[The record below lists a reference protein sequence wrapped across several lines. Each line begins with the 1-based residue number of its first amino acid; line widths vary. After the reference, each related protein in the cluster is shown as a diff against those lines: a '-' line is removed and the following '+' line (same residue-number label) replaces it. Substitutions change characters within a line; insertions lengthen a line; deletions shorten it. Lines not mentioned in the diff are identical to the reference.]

1 MYERFTDRARKV
13 MQLANQEAQ
22 RFNHEYIGTEHILLG
37 LVKEG
42 SGVAANVLKNL
53 DVDLRKIRLEVEKIV
68 QSGPD
73 MVTMG
78 KLPQTPRAKKVI
90 EYSMEEARNLNH
102 NYVGTEHILL
112 GLLREQEGVAAQ
124 VLMNLGLKLEDVREE
139 VLNLLG
145 HGMETSEGGERAPSS
160 GGGGGGGGKGGKS
173 KTPAL
178 DSFGRDLTELARQGK
193 LDPVIGRT
201 NEIERVIQILSRRQK
216 NNPVLLGEAGVG
228 KTAIVEGFAQMV
240 VENNVPELLRDK
252 RIVVLDLAMMVAGTK
267 YRGQFE
273 ERIKA
278 VMNEVR
284 RAKNTILFI
293 DELHTL
299 VGAGGAEG
307 AIDASNVLKPALSRG
322 ELQCIGATTLDEYR
336 KYIEKDGALERRF
349 QTVLVEPPSPDE
361 AVEILRGLRDRYE
374 AHHRVRITDEGL
386 KAAVELSS
394 RYITGRCLPDKA
406 IDVIDEAGARIR
418 LKSMVRPPDLKDL
431 EEEIERLNQA
441 KEEAVASQDFEKAA
455 SLRDKA
461 DKKKKEKDNLS
472 RDWREKA
479 QESDGLVD
487 EEVIAE
493 VVSKMTGIPLQRLDS
508 VTHVYMQPEEKRLQL
523 KEDSQ
528 DVVVPPEVI
537 EKLKPLLM
545 PAIVQERANTLVK
558 DKDVARS
565 QEEIREQSENK
576 PATGLRAHELQD
588 KLKELLTRK
597 EYELYEPK
605 IRRVTMKDGA
615 SARLLRMEDDLKK
628 RVISQTEAIKSI
640 ARAVRR
646 SRSGLK
652 NPKRPTGVFVFA
664 GPTGVGKTLLAKSL
678 AAFMFGGQDALI
690 QIDMSEYMEKHN
702 VSRLIG
708 APPGYVGYEEGGQLT
723 EKIRRRPYA
732 VVLLDEIEK
741 AHPDVFNML
750 LQIMEEGHLTD
761 SFGRKVD
768 FKNTVIIMT
777 TNVGA
782 SAIHSGDQ
790 FGFGKKDE
798 DSSYEKMKE
807 RLKHEIEREFKPEFL
822 GRIDDIIVFRQLT
835 RDDLK
840 MIIDIEL
847 AKVRERL
854 EEKGLKLVLTDAAK
868 EFIIDKGSD
877 LDFGARPLRRAIESY
892 VEDPLSEELLRGGF
906 EGKNLITLT
915 VVETGDQKHLSF
927 DATAETEPTDQALV
941 GAGAGAETPAGEKS

>member
-13 MQLANQEAQ
+13 MQLSNQEAQ
-22 RFNHEYIGTEHILLG
+22 RFNHEYIGTEHMLLG
-37 LVKEG
+37 LIKEG

-53 DVDLRKIRLEVEKIV
+53 DVDLRKIRLEVEKLV

-124 VLMNLGLKLEDVREE
+124 VLMNLGLKLEEVREE

-145 HGMETSEGGERAPSS
+145 HGMEGPEAAERAGGGL
-160 GGGGGGGGKGGKS
+160 GGGGEPQRSGKS

-178 DSFGRDLTELARQGK
+178 DSFGRDLSELARQGK

-201 NEIERVIQILSRRQK
+201 KEIERTMQILSRRTK

-228 KTAIVEGFAQMV
+228 KTAIVEGFAQQV
-240 VENNVPELLRDK
+240 VNGNVPELLMER

-322 ELQCIGATTLDEYR
+322 EIQCIGATTLDEYR
-336 KYIEKDGALERRF
+336 KYIEKDSALDRRF
-349 QTVLVEPPSPDE
+349 QLVMVEPSTKKE
-361 AVEILRGLRDRYE
+361 TIEILKGLRDRYE
-374 AHHRVRITDEGL
+374 QHHHVQITDDAVE
-386 KAAVELSS
+386 AAVELSD

-406 IDVIDEAGARIR
+406 IDVIDESGARVH
-418 LKSMVRPPDLKDL
+418 LKSMTRPPDLK
-431 EEEIERLNQA
+431 EIDQEAENLNKE
-441 KEEAVASQDFEKAA
+441 KEEAVANQDFEKAA
-455 SLRDKA
+455 ALRDQA
-461 DKKKKEKDNLS
+461 DKLRKKKQTITHE
-472 RDWREKA
+472 WREKSR
-479 QESDGLVD
+479 ETDGVVD
-487 EEVIAE
+487 EDVIAE
-493 VVSKMTGIPLQRLDS
+493 VVSKITGIPLTRLS
-508 VTHVYMQPEEKRLQL
+508 T
-523 KEDSQ
+523 EDSMR
-528 DVVVPPEVI
+528 
-537 EKLKPLLM
+537 LM
-545 PAIVQERANTLVK
+545 Q
-558 DKDVARS
+558 
-565 QEEIREQSENK
+565 
-576 PATGLRAHELQD
+576 
-588 KLKELLTRK
+588 
-597 EYELYEPK
+597 
-605 IRRVTMKDGA
+605 
-615 SARLLRMEDDLKK
+615 MEDDLHK
-628 RVISQTEAIKSI
+628 RVISQHEAIKSI
-640 ARAVRR
+640 SKAVRR

-652 NPKRPTGVFVFA
+652 DPKRPTGCFVFA
-664 GPTGVGKTLLAKSL
+664 GPTGVGKTLLAKAL
-678 AAFMFGGQDALI
+678 AEFMFGDEDALV

-750 LQIMEEGHLTD
+750 LQVMEEGRLTD
-761 SFGRKVD
+761 SFGRNVS
-768 FKNTVIIMT
+768 FRNSIVIMT
-777 TNVGA
+777 TNAGA
-782 SAIHSGDQ
+782 EAIKNETA
-790 FGFGKKDE
+790 FGFQKPDE
-798 DSSYEKMKE
+798 DATYEDMKSRVLE
-807 RLKHEIEREFKPEFL
+807 QIEKVFRPEFL
-822 GRIDDIIVFRQLT
+822 NRVDDVIVFRHLT
-835 RDDLK
+835 HDDLEEVVEL
-840 MIIDIEL
+840 EL

-854 EEKGLKLVLTDAAK
+854 VDRGLTLTLSLEANK
-868 EFIIDKGSD
+868 FLIKKGSN
-877 LDFGARPLRRAIESY
+877 LDFGARPLRRAIENF
-892 VEDPLSEELLRGGF
+892 VEDPLSEELLKGEFQGMDTITVEVKEVGDKKQLCF
-906 EGKNLITLT
+906 EGSVT
-915 VVETGDQKHLSF
+915 QP
-927 DATAETEPTDQALV
+927 AEEPPTV
-941 GAGAGAETPAGEKS
+941 GAVADGGSGDEASPEET

>member
-22 RFNHEYIGTEHILLG
+22 RFNHEYIGTEHVLLG
-37 LVKEG
+37 LIKEG

-53 DVDLRKIRLEVEKIV
+53 DIDLRKIRMEVEKLV

-145 HGMETSEGGERAPSS
+145 HGMENEGGERAGMGGRQPAAA
-160 GGGGGGGGKGGKS
+160 GGGGEASPKGGKS

-193 LDPVIGRT
+193 LDPVIGREK
-201 NEIERVIQILSRRQK
+201 EIERAIQILCRRTK

-228 KTAIVEGFAQMV
+228 KTAIVEGFAQRV
-240 VENNVPELLRDK
+240 IDGNVPELLADR

-307 AIDASNVLKPALSRG
+307 AIDASNVLKPALARG
-322 ELQCIGATTLDEYR
+322 EIQCIGATTLDEYR
-336 KYIEKDGALERRF
+336 KYIEKDSALDRRF
-349 QTVLVEPPSPDE
+349 QIIMVEPATKDE
-361 AVEILRGLRDRYE
+361 AVEILKGLRDRYE
-374 AHHRVRITDEGL
+374 SHHRVSISDAAL
-386 KAAVELSS
+386 AAAVELSS

-406 IDVIDEAGARIR
+406 IDVIDEAGARVR
-418 LKSMVRPPDLKDL
+418 LKAMTKPPDLKEID
-431 EEEIERLNQA
+431 EEVERLNKE
-441 KEEAVASQDFEKAA
+441 KEEAVANQDFEKAA
-455 SLRDKA
+455 ALRDQA
-461 DKKKKEKDNLS
+461 DKLKKKKQS
-472 RDWREKA
+472 MTRDWRDKSREA
-479 QESDGLVD
+479 DGVVD
-487 EEVIAE
+487 EEVVAE
-493 VVSKMTGIPLQRLDS
+493 VVSKMTGIPLTRMS
-508 VTHVYMQPEEKRLQL
+508 T
-523 KEDSQ
+523 EDQ
-528 DVVVPPEVI
+528 
-537 EKLKPLLM
+537 
-545 PAIVQERANTLVK
+545 
-558 DKDVARS
+558 
-565 QEEIREQSENK
+565 
-576 PATGLRAHELQD
+576 
-588 KLKELLTRK
+588 
-597 EYELYEPK
+597 
-605 IRRVTMKDGA
+605 
-615 SARLLRMEDDLKK
+615 ARLMGMEGELHK
-628 RVISQTEAIKSI
+628 RVIGQEPAIKSVSK
-640 ARAVRR
+640 AVRR

-652 NPKRPTGVFVFA
+652 DPKRPIGSFVFA
-664 GPTGVGKTLLAKSL
+664 GPTGVGKTLLAKAL
-678 AAFMFGGQDALI
+678 AQFMFGDADAII
-690 QIDMSEYMEKHN
+690 QVDMSEYMEKHN

-708 APPGYVGYEEGGQLT
+708 APPGYVGFEEGGQLT

-750 LQIMEEGHLTD
+750 LQVMEEGRLTD
-761 SFGRKVD
+761 SFGRNVD
-768 FKNTVIIMT
+768 FRNTIIIMT
-777 TNVGA
+777 TNAGA
-782 SAIHSGDQ
+782 EAIKNEAA
-790 FGFGKKDE
+790 FGFQKPD
-798 DSSYEKMKE
+798 DDASYESMKSRVNE
-807 RLKHEIEREFKPEFL
+807 RIERVFRPEFL
-822 GRIDDIIVFRQLT
+822 NRLDDVIVFHHLT
-835 RDDLK
+835 IDDLK
-840 MIIDIEL
+840 QVIDIEL

-854 EEKGLKLVLTDAAK
+854 TERGLKLELTDESK
-868 EFIIDKGSD
+868 KFLIKKGSD
-877 LDFGARPLRRAIESY
+877 TDFGARPLRRALENFI
-892 VEDPLSEELLRGGF
+892 EDPVSEELLKGEF
-906 EGKNLITLT
+906 EGKDTIQVDCIEVAGKKQLVFKGI
-915 VVETGDQKHLSF
+915 
-927 DATAETEPTDQALV
+927 ATAEPVAV
-941 GAGAGAETPAGEKS
+941 VPAEGGTS

>member
-53 DVDLRKIRLEVEKIV
+53 EVDLRKIRLEVEKIV

-90 EYSMEEARNLNH
+90 EYAMEEARNLNH
-102 NYVGTEHILL
+102 NYVGTEHLLL
-112 GLLREQEGVAAQ
+112 GLIREQEGVAAQ

-145 HGMETSEGGERAPSS
+145 HGMEGAEGTSERGGTGQASAS
-160 GGGGGGGGKGGKS
+160 GKSGKS

-178 DSFGRDLTELARQGK
+178 DSFGRDLTELARQTK
-193 LDPVIGRT
+193 LDPVIGRS
-201 NEIERVIQILSRRQK
+201 NEIERVIQILCRRQK

-240 VENNVPELLRDK
+240 VNGEVPELLRDK

-278 VMNEVR
+278 VMNEVK

-322 ELQCIGATTLDEYR
+322 EIQCIGATTLDEYR
-336 KYIEKDGALERRF
+336 KYIEKDSALERRF
-349 QTVLVEPPSPDE
+349 QMVVVEPPSPSQTI
-361 AVEILRGLRDRYE
+361 EILKGLRDRYE
-374 AHHRVRITDEGL
+374 QHHRVQITDDAL
-386 KAAVELSS
+386 AKAVELST
-394 RYITGRCLPDKA
+394 RYITARCLPDKA
-406 IDVIDEAGARIR
+406 IDVIDEAGARVR
-418 LKSMVRPPDLKDL
+418 LKSMVRPPDLKEI
-431 EEEIERLNQA
+431 EEEIERLNTQ
-441 KEEAVASQDFEKAA
+441 KEEAVANQDFEKAA
-455 SLRDKA
+455 SLRDQA
-461 DKKKKEKDNLS
+461 DKLKKKKENLNK
-472 RDWREKA
+472 DWREKSK
-479 QESDGLVD
+479 EKDGVVD
-487 EEVIAE
+487 AEVISE
-493 VVSKMTGIPLQRLDS
+493 VVSKITGIPLTRLS
-508 VTHVYMQPEEKRLQL
+508 S
-523 KEDSQ
+523 EDA
-528 DVVVPPEVI
+528 V
-537 EKLKPLLM
+537 
-545 PAIVQERANTLVK
+545 
-558 DKDVARS
+558 
-565 QEEIREQSENK
+565 
-576 PATGLRAHELQD
+576 
-588 KLKELLTRK
+588 
-597 EYELYEPK
+597 
-605 IRRVTMKDGA
+605 
-615 SARLLRMEDDLKK
+615 RLLRMEEELHR
-628 RVISQTEAIKSI
+628 RVVSQTEAIKQV
-640 ARAVRR
+640 AKAVRR

-652 NPKRPTGVFVFA
+652 DPRRPTGVFLFA
-664 GPTGVGKTLLAKSL
+664 GPTGVGKTLTAKTLAE
-678 AAFMFGGQDALI
+678 FMFGDQDALI

-708 APPGYVGYEEGGQLT
+708 APPGYVGFEEGGQLT

-768 FKNTVIIMT
+768 FKNAIVIMT
-777 TNVGA
+777 TNAGA
-782 SAIHSGDQ
+782 NAITSE
-790 FGFGKKDE
+790 FGFAPKDT
-798 DSSYEKMKE
+798 DTSYERMKE
-807 RLKHEIEREFKPEFL
+807 RLTHEIEREFKPEFL
-822 GRIDDIIVFRQLT
+822 GRLDEVVVFRSLT
-835 RDDLK
+835 EENLK
-840 MIIDIEL
+840 AIVEIEL
-847 AKVRERL
+847 SKVRERL
-854 EEKGLKLVLTDAAK
+854 SEKGLTLVLTDEAK
-868 EFIIDKGSD
+868 KYIIEKGNATEY
-877 LDFGARPLRRAIESY
+877 GARPLRRAVETYI
-892 VEDPLSEELLRGGF
+892 EDPLSENLLQGIFQGHNTITVNVKEVGEQKQLDFEPSTVEQQTEELVTTGG
-906 EGKNLITLT
+906 
-915 VVETGDQKHLSF
+915 
-927 DATAETEPTDQALV
+927 DA
-941 GAGAGAETPAGEKS
+941 K

>member
-22 RFNHEYIGTEHILLG
+22 RFNHEYIGTEHVLLG

-53 DVDLRKIRLEVEKIV
+53 DVDLRRIRNEVEKIV

-90 EYSMEEARNLNH
+90 EYAMEEARNLNH
-102 NYVGTEHILL
+102 NYVGTEHLLL

-145 HGMETSEGGERAPSS
+145 HGVEGGGEGGERATATS
-160 GGGGGGGGKGGKS
+160 GGKSSKS

-178 DSFGRDLTELARQGK
+178 DSFGRDLTELAKQGK
-193 LDPVIGRT
+193 LDPVIGRA
-201 NEIERVIQILSRRQK
+201 NEIERVTQILCRRQK

-228 KTAIVEGFAQMV
+228 KTAIVEGFAQLV
-240 VENNVPELLRDK
+240 VEGNVPELLRDK

-284 RAKNTILFI
+284 RARNTILFI

-349 QTVLVEPPSPDE
+349 QNVMVDPPTE
-361 AVEILRGLRDRYE
+361 AQTIEILKGLRERYE
-374 AHHRVRITDEGL
+374 THHKVQITDDAL
-386 KAAVELSS
+386 ASAVELSS

-418 LKSMVRPPDLKDL
+418 LKSMVRPPDLKEL
-431 EEEIERLNQA
+431 EEEAERLNQQ
-441 KEEAVASQDFEKAA
+441 KEEAVANQDFEKAA
-455 SLRDKA
+455 SLRDQA
-461 DKKKKEKDNLS
+461 DKLKKKKEQLTQEW
-472 RDWREKA
+472 RDKS
-479 QESDGLVD
+479 QENEGVVD
-487 EEVIAE
+487 AEVIAE
-493 VVSKMTGIPLQRLDS
+493 VVAKMTGIPLTRLS
-508 VTHVYMQPEEKRLQL
+508 S
-523 KEDSQ
+523 EDA
-528 DVVVPPEVI
+528 V
-537 EKLKPLLM
+537 
-545 PAIVQERANTLVK
+545 
-558 DKDVARS
+558 
-565 QEEIREQSENK
+565 
-576 PATGLRAHELQD
+576 
-588 KLKELLTRK
+588 
-597 EYELYEPK
+597 
-605 IRRVTMKDGA
+605 
-615 SARLLRMEDDLKK
+615 RLLQMEDEMHR
-628 RVISQTEAIKSI
+628 RVISQDEAIKQVSK
-640 ARAVRR
+640 AVRR

-652 NPKRPTGVFVFA
+652 DPKRPTGCFLFA
-664 GPTGVGKTLLAKSL
+664 GPTGVGKTLLAKTL
-678 AAFMFGGQDALI
+678 AEFMFGDEEALI

-708 APPGYVGYEEGGQLT
+708 APPGYVGFEEGGQLT

-732 VVLLDEIEK
+732 VVLMDEVEK

-768 FKNTVIIMT
+768 FKNVILIMT
-777 TNVGA
+777 SNAGA
-782 SAIHSGDQ
+782 ATIAHGAG
-790 FGFGKKDE
+790 FGFGKKNE
-798 DSSYEKMKE
+798 EANYGNMKRE
-807 RLKHEIEREFKPEFL
+807 VMNVLQFEFKPEFL
-822 GRIDDIIVFRQLT
+822 GRLDEVVVFKKLGKE
-835 RDDLK
+835 DLK
-840 MIIDIEL
+840 SIVEIEL
-847 AKVRERL
+847 SKVRERL
-854 EEKGLKLVLTDAAK
+854 GERGLSLELTAEAT
-868 EFIIDKGSD
+868 EHIIKQGGD
-877 LDFGARPLRRAIESY
+877 LDYGARPLRRSVEQCI
-892 VEDPLSEELLRGGF
+892 EDPLAEELLRGTF
-906 EGKNLITLT
+906 EGQNHIVVRVKT
-915 VVETGDQKHLSF
+915 VGDQDQLDFEGSTKEAVTPMIEEKAV
-927 DATAETEPTDQALV
+927 ATADV
-941 GAGAGAETPAGEKS
+941 